1 MSWDRRNQNYHDE
14 HDRGRFDHGN
24 YDDRYRDPGNFRG
37 RDLRADRGNGER
49 FDDIRDF
56 QKNDFD
62 EGSDRNFGRGRYES
76 HGYMDNPDDNYLHP
90 LPPDGH
96 ARYGREI
103 IPNADNR
110 RTGKDGK
117 RFRMEV
123 DNHFSND
130 SQQDHRYS
138 GERMEMRNMNSEDYF
153 ERGRHENPA
162 PHRFYDEDMHTKA
175 DIHHQQN
182 DFGAR
187 DEYYEDLD
195 EVDLRVRPNY
205 GADQLRAKSEPRE
218 YEQYDFDERK
228 RDNAWEKRSDNKR
241 RPYQSQ
247 PDLIGGHQNMGF
259 EGDLDENDPNY
270 RPKVH
275 RGVSLRR
282 RTRKSRRERRS
293 DFQNEQRMSFADG
306 MKTII
311 QRRKTLHMHRP
322 LSELMSSSRTNRPG
336 SVFHGPGD
344 DDIDDE
350 DDRLPSNRNKKRMT
364 LKERM
369 EIREKKGP
377 LTTEDM
383 AKLLRDKVLSQE
395 ASHGLDLQNFKMK
408 WHSFTSW
415 TKNWV
420 YQLELWAGA
429 FKVIE
434 GHFGQST
441 VSYFRFLRWLMFL
454 NLFMTL
460 IMFGVVLLPFLSLD
474 IGGSFVSSVNA
485 CSSIPNNMAVF
496 YTLNYTADVKSKVNQ
511 SSTAEKVQDVLQG
524 TGWMENTVLFYG
536 AYHNKTA
543 YLITGDAFTYNMSLA
558 YLCAVGLTFML
569 SFILLVKK

>member
-1 MSWDRRNQNYHDE
+1 MATGERSLWRKSSIPSYIVSSENAVEIDE
-14 HDRGRFDHGN
+14 T
-24 YDDRYRDPGNFRG
+24 
-37 RDLRADRGNGER
+37 DLR
-49 FDDIRDF
+49 
-56 QKNDFD
+56 
-62 EGSDRNFGRGRYES
+62 
-76 HGYMDNPDDNYLHP
+76 
-90 LPPDGH
+90 
-96 ARYGREI
+96 
-103 IPNADNR
+103 
-110 RTGKDGK
+110 
-117 RFRMEV
+117 
-123 DNHFSND
+123 
-130 SQQDHRYS
+130 
-138 GERMEMRNMNSEDYF
+138 
-153 ERGRHENPA
+153 
-162 PHRFYDEDMHTKA
+162 
-175 DIHHQQN
+175 
-182 DFGAR
+182 
-187 DEYYEDLD
+187 
-195 EVDLRVRPNY
+195 
-205 GADQLRAKSEPRE
+205 
-218 YEQYDFDERK
+218 
-228 RDNAWEKRSDNKR
+228 W
-241 RPYQSQ
+241 
-247 PDLIGGHQNMGF
+247 
-259 EGDLDENDPNY
+259 
-270 RPKVH
+270 
-275 RGVSLRR
+275 
-282 RTRKSRRERRS
+282 RRS
-293 DFQNEQRMSFADG
+293 SHAAISAMLPSRNAFHSDTGLTLTRQITDP
-306 MKTII
+306 
-311 QRRKTLHMHRP
+311 QRRKSMAQRRKSVAAFGRESVSRR
-322 LSELMSSSRTNRPG
+322 LSEYVSKSSTIRKLLMGLSTVDTWILGYEDREQTVESIRSMTATI
-336 SVFHGPGD
+336 SV
-344 DDIDDE
+344 
-350 DDRLPSNRNKKRMT
+350 KRMY
-364 LKERM
+364 
-369 EIREKKGP
+369 
-377 LTTEDM
+377 
-383 AKLLRDKVLSQE
+383 RDKVLSQE